1 MRNRTK
7 RDAWA
12 GSFEEL
18 LTLDSPRTDCPL
30 HFPESPPVAAPWTC
44 PGCQNTESEL
54 RRLEVADGPE
64 GQHCPAS
71 TGVCEGT
78 AAVTQKQRRMINHLM
93 STGVTTEADQP
104 DWDTLTFAE
113 AEEWIEH
120 HSGKWMELP
129 APPKLSDEEYD
140 RWTAVAR

>member
-1 MRNRTK
+1 
-7 RDAWA
+7 
-12 GSFEEL
+12 
-18 LTLDSPRTDCPL
+18 
-30 HFPESPPVAAPWTC
+30 
-44 PGCQNTESEL
+44 
-54 RRLEVADGPE
+54 
-64 GQHCPAS
+64 
-71 TGVCEGT
+71 
-78 AAVTQKQRRMINHLM
+78 MINHLM
-93 STGVTTEADQP
+93 STGVTTEADKP